1 MAEQPNDASQKS
13 KAEGD
18 RWSPESEAAGPDE
31 RSGYRTDEEGSGVT
45 NRTLDE
51 EIENQESLPARGESK
66 PGAHAGHGD
75 SNPDKDRSER

>member
-31 RSGYRTDEEGSGVT
+31 RSGYRTDEEGSGIT
-45 NRTLDE
+45 NRGLEE

-66 PGAHAGHGD
+66 PGAHAGHGE
-75 SNPDKDRSER
+75 STPDKDRSER